1 MIRRHESGFSFALL
15 VADAG
20 LAVLV
25 VVAVFAAVLG
35 PDWQDDL
42 AVVLPQWTLSVALY
56 ALSWVGILAAQGLYR
71 PRARW
76 SAYSD
81 AIAVARSAVILAA
94 GTVAVLFVL
103 GFYEDVRRFI
113 VLIIFPIQA
122 WATISARVALRA
134 IFNEARRRGR
144 NLRSIVIVGTGPG
157 AIAFD
162 RKIGERWD
170 LGLTVFGCVGPE
182 PAEPLRHGLYL
193 GSVDVLPTLFHEE
206 VIDEVAICLPAGE
219 TDLIAEIY
227 KLAAD
232 EGKTVRIP
240 IELPDQVMSAGR
252 IEDLDGTPV
261 LSLISGPDHVIP
273 LAAKRLVDIVG
284 ASLGL
289 LFLSPVFAVAAI
301 IIIATDGRPVM
312 FTQERAGVNGR
323 PFKIYKF
330 RTMTRDADSQRAALR
345 AHNEVDG
352 GASFKMTNDPRITPI
367 GRFLRK
373 TSIDELPQLWNVL
386 KGEMSLVGPRP
397 HPFDDVAG
405 YDTWHRRRLSMK
417 PGITGLW
424 QIAGRGEASFDRWVQ
439 LDLDYIDHWSIWLDF
454 RLLIK
459 TIPAMLRA
467 EGR

>member
-20 LAVLV
+20 LAIVV
-25 VVAVFAAVLG
+25 VVAVFAATFG
-35 PDWQDDL
+35 PDWQSDL
-42 AVVLPQWTLSVALY
+42 ALVLPQWTLSVALY
-56 ALSWVGILAAQGLYR
+56 ALSWVGLLAAQGLYR

-81 AIAVARSAVILAA
+81 AIAVARSAVVLAA
-94 GTVAVLFVL
+94 GVVAVLFVV
-103 GFYEDVRRFI
+103 GYHDVTRF
-113 VLIIFPIQA
+113 VLLVIFPIQA
-122 WATISARVALRA
+122 WATISARVGLRA

-144 NLRSIVIVGTGPG
+144 NLRSLLIVGTGPG
-157 AIAFD
+157 AREFD
-162 RKIGERWD
+162 RKITERWD
-170 LGLTVFGCVGPE
+170 IGLTVVGCVGPE
-182 PAEPLRHGLYL
+182 PVETMRPGLYL
-193 GSVDVLPTLFHEE
+193 GPLDRLSELFHEQ

-219 TDLIAEIY
+219 TDLISEIY
-227 KLAAD
+227 RRCAD

-284 ASLGL
+284 AAVGL
-289 LFLSPVFAVAAI
+289 VVLSPIFAVAALI
-301 IIIATDGRPVM
+301 IVATDGRPVL
-312 FTQERAGVNGR
+312 FTQPRAGVNGR
-323 PFKIYKF
+323 PFRIVKF
-330 RTMTRDADSQRAALR
+330 RTMTRDADAQRGALR
-345 AHNEVDG
+345 EHNEVAG

-405 YDTWHRRRLSMK
+405 YDAWHRRRLSMK

-424 QIAGRGEASFDRWVQ
+424 QIAGRGEPSFDRWVQ

>member
-1 MIRRHESGFSFALL
+1 MIRRHELGFSFALL

-20 LAVLV
+20 LAVVV
-25 VVAVFAAVLG
+25 VVAVFAASFG
-35 PDWQDDL
+35 PTWQDYL
-42 AVVLPQWTLSVALY
+42 AGVLPQWGLSVALY
-56 ALSWVGILAAQGLYR
+56 ALSWVGLLAAQGLYR

-81 AIAVARSAVILAA
+81 AIAIARSAVVLAA
-94 GTVAVLFVL
+94 ATVAVLFVL
-103 GFYEDVRRFI
+103 GFDSPSRF
-113 VLIIFPIQA
+113 VLLVIFPIQA
-122 WATISARVALRA
+122 WATISARVGLRA

-144 NLRSIVIVGTGPG
+144 NLRAIVIVGTGPT
-157 AIAFD
+157 AREFD
-162 RKIGERWD
+162 RKITERWD
-170 LGLTVFGCVGPE
+170 IGLTVVGALGPE
-182 PAEPLRHGLYL
+182 PVEAMRPGLYL
-193 GSVDVLPTLFHEE
+193 GTLERLSEVFHEQ
-206 VIDEVAICLPAGE
+206 VIDEVAICLPPGE
-219 TDLIAEIY
+219 TDLISEIY
-227 KLAAD
+227 RRCAD

-284 ASLGL
+284 AAVGL
-289 LFLSPVFAVAAI
+289 VVLSPIFAVAALI
-301 IIIATDGRPVM
+301 IVATDGRPVI
-312 FTQERAGVNGR
+312 FTQQRAGVNGR
-323 PFKIYKF
+323 PFRIVKF
-330 RTMTRDADSQRAALR
+330 RTMTRDADAQRAALR
-345 AHNEVDG
+345 EHNEVAG
-352 GASFKMTNDPRITPI
+352 GASFKMTNDPRITTI

-405 YDTWHRRRLSMK
+405 YDAWHRRRLSMK

-424 QIAGRGEASFDRWVQ
+424 QIAGRGEPSFDRWVQ